1 MYKQHPNPLP
11 QNISNKGKILQKRQ
25 FPFAKTAEEVQTAL
39 PKATPNSERSIVE
52 SIVENIVE
60 NIVEKLPTMRGKIV
74 KILWNNPSAS
84 ASSIAKEV
92 GIAQR
97 NVQEHLK
104 QLQAEGIIRR
114 IGPAKGGHW
123 EIITPDD

>member
-52 SIVENIVE
+52 NIVE
-60 NIVEKLPTMRGKIV
+60 NIVEKLPTIRGKIV
-74 KILWNNPSAS
+74 KILWTNPSAS
-84 ASSIAKEV
+84 ASSIAKEI

-123 EIITPDD
+123 EIITSED

>member
-52 SIVENIVE
+52 

-74 KILWNNPSAS
+74 KILWTNPSAS
-84 ASSIAKEV
+84 ASSIAKEI

-104 QLQAEGIIRR
+104 QLRAEGIIRR

>member
-1 MYKQHPNPLP
+1 MALPTVMTTEETQIAFPNTTP
-11 QNISNKGKILQKRQ
+11 QNTN
-25 FPFAKTAEEVQTAL
+25 
-39 PKATPNSERSIVE
+39 

-60 NIVEKLPTMRGKIV
+60 NIVEKLPMMRGKIV
-74 KILWNNPSAS
+74 KILWSKPSAS

-92 GIAQR
+92 GIAPR

-114 IGPAKGGHW
+114 IGPANGGHW
-123 EIITPDD
+123 EIIFSKDENDNILN

>member
-1 MYKQHPNPLP
+1 MY
-11 QNISNKGKILQKRQ
+11 I
-25 FPFAKTAEEVQTAL
+25 
-39 PKATPNSERSIVE
+39 
-52 SIVENIVE
+52 
-60 NIVEKLPTMRGKIV
+60 
-74 KILWNNPSAS
+74 WNNPSAQ

>member
-1 MYKQHPNPLP
+1 MALP
-11 QNISNKGKILQKRQ
+11 TVM
-25 FPFAKTAEEVQTAL
+25 TAEEVHTAL
-39 PKATPNSERSIVE
+39 PKTTPNSERSIVE
-52 SIVENIVE
+52 SIVE

-97 NVQEHLK
+97 NVQEYLK